1 MKQTRAEMAQIML
14 NYAEE
19 VVTRCRHFLSKAECD
34 LAAAKAGHEEWDK
47 QNPMDGVGSF
57 SGNPY
62 DVGHAECE
70 LRLQKQETAKAEQLL
85 AFAKETFL
93 GMIPG

>member
-1 MKQTRAEMAQIML
+1 MKQTRAEMAKFML

-34 LAAAKAGHEEWDK
+34 LAATKAGYEEWK
-47 QNPMDGVGSF
+47 RMNPMDGVGSF

-62 DVGHAECE
+62 DVSRAESE
-70 LRLQKQETAKAEQLL
+70 LRLVKQETEKAEQLWE
-85 AFAKETFL
+85 FAKETFL